1 MVPTIVAVLDE
12 RGIAGAK
19 DRVRR
24 AGLPPPTTTLER
36 GSAVVLCWGPS
47 RALDTDGL
55 QIGTETTLEDGD
67 VAEARLQA
75 SAIELAT
82 SPLVGRPFFHAR
94 RDTFAVASTRLE
106 WLLRLLPERPALHIG
121 SLAAHVGGMGAG
133 YREQT
138 IYEGVLAT
146 APGERLHLSPRAAR
160 KEEIACRVGEPLEGI
175 PAEELAEMLWGE
187 LVASVE
193 RATRGV
199 ATVGMLA
206 SGGLDSSG
214 VLAALAHVR
223 GASQK
228 DLRAFNISF
237 GGHGDD
243 RPHLRAV
250 CRSLGVVLVEI
261 PPTEGAERLVP
272 TLVQDAQP
280 YASVLVAAEVAL
292 NRRAREQGVD
302 LLLSG
307 NGGDELLD
315 GEPNEFA
322 ARARYAP
329 LSAIRDL
336 RRVVGP
342 DFEPPWERVRKHI
355 VYPLLKPLVPEPVL
369 AWRRRRLLR
378 RTQPWFLRSDDVE
391 LAEAFGGGHLPVDQ
405 TPDERYRTLSRAP
418 WLRSSARGRAQMEIT
433 SGCMRRD
440 PLLLPA
446 FVRFV
451 ARIPPAALFHGNM
464 LRGLYRLALRGRI
477 PDAVRLRTDKA
488 ASEPAFLQVV
498 QSLGG
503 FAALRPA
510 FELRRLAALGL
521 VDPKAMREE
530 LARMERAPMD
540 CTWSPFAAVAVE
552 ELLRQRD
559 GWDLPRPEA
568 SRPANGARVLHEDR
582 A

>member
-1 MVPTIVAVLDE
+1 MIPTIVAVFDE
-12 RGIAGAK
+12 RGIAAAK
-19 DRVRR
+19 ERLRR
-24 AGLPPPTTTLER
+24 AALPQPTTTLER
-36 GSAVVLCWGPS
+36 GSAALVCWGPS
-47 RALDTDGL
+47 RALEREGL
-55 QIGTETTLEDGD
+55 QIGTDTALEDGD
-67 VAEARLQA
+67 AAEVRLHTTHL
-75 SAIELAT
+75 ELAT
-82 SPLVGRPFFHAR
+82 SPLVGRPFFYAR
-94 RDTFAVASTRLE
+94 RDTFAIASTRLE
-106 WLLRLLPERPALHIG
+106 WLLRLLPEKPSLHLG

-146 APGERLHLSPRAAR
+146 GPGERLSLSPREAKKA
-160 KEEIACRVGEPLEGI
+160 EVACPVGEPLEGV
-175 PAEELAEMLWGE
+175 PAEELAEMLWSE

-193 RATRGV
+193 RTTRGV

-223 GASQK
+223 GGSQK
-228 DLRAFNISF
+228 ELRAFNISF

-243 RPHLRAV
+243 RPHVRAV

-280 YASVLVAAEVAL
+280 YASALVAAEVAL
-292 NRRAREQGVD
+292 NVRAREQGVE

-315 GEPNEFA
+315 GEPNAFA
-322 ARARYAP
+322 SRARSAP
-329 LSAIRDL
+329 LAAVREV
-336 RRVVGP
+336 RRLVGP

-355 VYPLLKPLVPEPVL
+355 VYPLLKPLVPEAVL

-378 RTQPWFLRSDDVE
+378 RTQPWFLRSDEVE
-391 LAEAFGGGHLPVDQ
+391 LAEAFGGGHLPVEQ

-433 SGCMRRD
+433 TGCMRRD
-440 PLLLPA
+440 PLLSPA

-451 ARIPPAALFHGNM
+451 ARMPPAALFHGGM

-503 FAALRPA
+503 FAALRSW
-510 FELRRLAALGL
+510 FELPRLTALGL
-521 VDPKAMREE
+521 VDQEALRKEI
-530 LARMERAPMD
+530 ARMERVPMD

-559 GWDLPRPEA
+559 GWDFPRAEPPRA
-568 SRPANGARVLHEDR
+568 ANGARMQREDR